1 MRSVNIAI
9 PGEGEEEDFW
19 LVQEKRWRRDFA
31 NVHEFD
37 EIEQALYSVLCTVVH
52 GLLHQ
57 PSNVQNCTW
66 PPAST
71 LKGLMQEAM
80 YSFKVGE
87 CCINPRV
94 DAAFSNFKKQIQVMR
109 LPLRTFVSPE
119 V

>member
-71 LKGLMQEAM
+71 LKCTKLYMA
-80 YSFKVGE
+80 S
-87 CCINPRV
+87 CINPQRV
-94 DAAFSNFKKQIQVMR
+94 DAGGHVQF
-109 LPLRTFVSPE
+109 
-119 V
+119 